1 MARGSALRSATTGG
15 TLRVEGLAA
24 LQRDLNRVN
33 KTAKGE
39 VRDGLKD
46 VGDIVAQKARFIAA
60 AKGLRGKT
68 GDLIS
73 KTVPTVRQ
81 QGVFVEAK
89 AKRKSPKYPGGYR
102 YPAVYEYGLRRGRP
116 FLEPALDQSKNEV
129 ERAMEHWLDTFLRK
143 NDL

>member
-1 MARGSALRSATTGG
+1 MARMSALRSATTGG

-39 VRDGLKD
+39 VRDGLKE
-46 VGDIVAQKARFIAA
+46 VGRIVSDQAQLIAT
-60 AKGLRGKT
+60 AKGLNKT
-68 GDLIS
+68 GQLVRRI
-73 KTVPTVRQ
+73 VPTVRQ

-89 AKRKSPKYPGGYR
+89 AKKRSPKYPAGYP
-102 YPAVYEYGLRRGRP
+102 YPAVYEYGIRRGRP
-116 FLEPALDQSKNEV
+116 FLEPALDSSKRSV
-129 ERAMEHWLDTFLRK
+129 ERAMEHWLDTFLSK

>member
-1 MARGSALRSATTGG
+1 MGALRSATSGG

-39 VRDGLKD
+39 VRDGLKE
-46 VGDIVAQKARFIAA
+46 VGRIVSDQAQLIAM
-60 AKGLRGKT
+60 AKGLNKT
-68 GDLIS
+68 GQLVRRI
-73 KTVPTVRQ
+73 VPTVRQ

-89 AKRKSPKYPGGYR
+89 AKKKSKKYPGGYR
-102 YPAVYEYGLRRGRP
+102 YPAIYEFDPRRARP
-116 FLEPALDQSKNEV
+116 FLWPAAETSEAQV
-129 ERAMEHWLDTFLRK
+129 ERAMDRWLDTFLSK